1 MEAENVDAKKILY
14 LECSSGISGDMAV
27 ASLLDL
33 GTPAEKAA
41 RKEALLAVLE
51 SVPAEGFEVR
61 ISQVEKSGIAAC
73 DFDVVL
79 DGACDN
85 HDHDMDYLYGHL
97 SQSHGEVGRR
107 GFCERGHG
115 RSHGHG
121 SDCEG
126 GRAHGHDRED
136 GHAHGRD
143 REGGLRGVGQT
154 HEYAHRHAGERDHEH
169 GHDHGHGHRHDH
181 LAAHA
186 HAHRNLADVTAVIEA
201 SSASPSAKELAVR
214 VFGIVAEAEA
224 EVHGKPVS
232 EVHFHEV
239 GAIDSIVDILA
250 FAVCF
255 DDLGVDEVVV
265 CELAEGRGSVRCQHG
280 VIPVPVPA
288 VLSVAAAYG
297 LPLRVLDV
305 AGELVTPTGA
315 AIAAAVRT
323 RSELPECFTVK
334 AVGVGAGKRVYNT
347 PGVVRAMLIEEA

>member
-1 MEAENVDAKKILY
+1 MGAKKILY
-14 LECSSGISGDMAV
+14 LECASGISGDMAV

-51 SVPAEGFEVR
+51 SVSAEGFKVC

-79 DGACDN
+79 DEACEN
-85 HDHDMDYLYGHL
+85 LDHDMNYLYGHL
-97 SQSHGEVGRR
+97 SDAR
-107 GFCERGHG
+107 
-115 RSHGHG
+115 
-121 SDCEG
+121 D
-126 GRAHGHDRED
+126 HDHH
-136 GHAHGRD
+136 HAH
-143 REGGLRGVGQT
+143 
-154 HEYAHRHAGERDHEH
+154 EH
-169 GHDHGHGHRHDH
+169 P
-181 LAAHA
+181 AAHV
-186 HAHRNLADVTAVIEA
+186 HRNLEDVTAIIEA
-201 SSASPSAKELAVR
+201 SSASPFAKKLAAR
-214 VFGIVAEAEA
+214 IFGIVAEAEA

-255 DDLGVDEVVV
+255 DSLDVDEVAV

-280 VIPVPVPA
+280 VISVPVPA
-288 VLSVAAAYG
+288 VLSIAAAHG

-323 RSELPECFTVK
+323 RSALPERFTVK
-334 AVGVGAGKRVYNT
+334 AVGYGAGKRVYDT

>member
-1 MEAENVDAKKILY
+1 MEAKNVDAKKILY
-14 LECSSGISGDMAV
+14 LECASGISGDMAV

-33 GTPAEKAA
+33 GTPEEKAA
-41 RKEALLAVLE
+41 RKEELLAVLE
-51 SVPAEGFEVR
+51 SISAEGFKVR
-61 ISQVEKSGIAAC
+61 IGQVEKSGIAAC

-79 DGACDN
+79 DEACDN
-85 HDHDMDYLYGHL
+85 HDHDMEYLYGHL
-97 SQSHGEVGRR
+97 SGGRGEADRH
-107 GFCERGHG
+107 GFCEREHG
-115 RSHGHG
+115 RSHGRG
-121 SDCEG
+121 SCCKG
-126 GRAHGHDRED
+126 
-136 GHAHGRD
+136 GHAHGYD
-143 REGGLRGVGQT
+143 REGGLRGIGQT
-154 HEYAHRHAGERDHEH
+154 HEHAHHHVGGHDHDHEH
-169 GHDHGHGHRHDH
+169 DHDREHERTHGRAHDRV
-181 LAAHA
+181 AACA
-186 HAHRNLADVTAVIEA
+186 HIHRNLADVTAIIEA

-214 VFGIVAEAEA
+214 IFGIVAEAEA

-255 DDLGVDEVVV
+255 DSLDVDEVVV

-288 VLSVAAAYG
+288 VLSVAAAHG

-323 RSELPECFTVK
+323 RSVLPERFTVK
-334 AVGVGAGKRVYNT
+334 AVGYGAGKRVYDT
-347 PGVVRAMLIEEA
+347 PGVVRAMLVEEA

>member
-1 MEAENVDAKKILY
+1 MGAKKILH
-14 LECSSGISGDMAV
+14 LECASGISGDMAV

-51 SVPAEGFEVR
+51 SVSAEGFKVC

-79 DGACDN
+79 DEACEN
-85 HDHDMDYLYGHL
+85 RDHDMNYLYGHL
-97 SQSHGEVGRR
+97 SDARNHDREPACDLGHAH
-107 GFCERGHG
+107 ERDHAPG
-115 RSHGHG
+115 RSH
-121 SDCEG
+121 
-126 GRAHGHDRED
+126 AHSAHLVHSHE
-136 GHAHGRD
+136 HAHDHARD
-143 REGGLRGVGQT
+143 R
-154 HEYAHRHAGERDHEH
+154 D
-169 GHDHGHGHRHDH
+169 HDHDH
-181 LAAHA
+181 PAAHV
-186 HAHRNLADVTAVIEA
+186 HRNLEDVTAIIEA
-201 SSASPSAKELAVR
+201 SSASPFAKKLAAR
-214 VFGIVAEAEA
+214 IFGIVAEAEA

-255 DDLGVDEVVV
+255 DSLDVDEVAV

-280 VIPVPVPA
+280 VISVPVPA
-288 VLSVAAAYG
+288 VLSIAAAHG

-323 RSELPECFTVK
+323 RSALPGRFTVK
-334 AVGVGAGKRVYNT
+334 AVGYGAGKRVYDT